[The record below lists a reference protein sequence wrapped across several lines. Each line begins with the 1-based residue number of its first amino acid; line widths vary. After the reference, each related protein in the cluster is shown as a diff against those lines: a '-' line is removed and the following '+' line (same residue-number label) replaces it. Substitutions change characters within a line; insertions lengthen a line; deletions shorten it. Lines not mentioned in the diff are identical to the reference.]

1 MSLIFTSNTQDD
13 YKSLDED
20 DRTKLLSSRIGIEHP
35 ADYHNHLSSPL
46 EVKPNSQI
54 AVQSVKI
61 TREELFDIT
70 DSKHLLYYHGVP
82 LGDTLDLN
90 DTTTRPNLI
99 TMPSA
104 VYDKEQLASELKAQL
119 NSTPL
124 PPCVYNN
131 FDVSVSLTDNKFNG
145 YQISAS
151 NRATGFTNRA
161 TTLDTSLADIT
172 HAIGSSGPSNNFTLS
187 GGVFTRTGASGTIKD
202 ELCCGIA
209 TDYPLS
215 NGSGTHFTVD
225 LRNASY
231 SDGEGGFLNSSWAI
245 GLTRPTVQ
253 TKTESTRNDH
263 GNSPVDYI
271 FTKSIVPHFYDYVVV
286 FDAEDGLDANGT
298 LSVYQA
304 AYDLD
309 EDNDKFIPNT
319 FKFKEITYFGGA
331 GQVGD
336 NITNASINGT
346 GGGVHYNTLEY
357 EIHGDEVRV
366 ALKKNDGSNHQY
378 LVDSTQNDNAS
389 RSFKPIS
396 DFTCALYPKMCLSD
410 GALTISRY
418 DTYSLTNQTYLYPT
432 FSPKLSGTNITGG
445 TYTIGDSPYGNYFAR
460 TKLVQGQEYII
471 KQEAPLWMKRGN
483 SLIFN
488 PDTSGALQLFPPP
501 ATTTITNSYEG
512 LNASGG
518 VDYEH
523 VLVLEDTTPNDPE
536 DGDFGNYYSQMAHMS
551 VPLGFPDKSVL
562 EQSDG
567 TVTNLNK
574 VVWTSDTTP
583 EVLVNSAFVRISNL
597 NHRTYN
603 SCKNSVSKML
613 YHVPRFTNDGRQFGD
628 LFWEVAEKTYV
639 DLHNTE
645 SFNLNQLQIQIVD
658 KNERVVK
665 DLKGDTI
672 VVFHIKQK

>member
-13 YKSLDED
+13 YKSLDQD
-20 DRTKLLSSRIGIEHP
+20 QRTKLLTSRIGIEHP

-70 DSKHLLYYHGVP
+70 DSDHLLYYHGVS
-82 LGDTLDLN
+82 LGKTLDLY
-90 DTTTRPNLI
+90 DTTSRPNLI
-99 TMPSA
+99 TIPSG
-104 VYDKEQLASELKAQL
+104 VYDKKELAAQL
-119 NSTPL
+119 QLQLNDQPL

-131 FDVSVSLTDNKFNG
+131 FTVNVSEVDGVFRG
-145 YQISAS
+145 YSISAS
-151 NRATGFTNRA
+151 NRATGFTDRKGTMN
-161 TTLDTSLADIT
+161 TSIPDIT
-172 HAIGSSGPSNNFTLS
+172 HAIGSSGPSNNFTFT
-187 GGVFTRTGASGTIKD
+187 GGVFTRTGAAGTIKD

-209 TDYPLS
+209 TDYPMS
-215 NGSGTHFTVD
+215 NGSGSHFQVD

-231 SDGEGGFLNSSWAI
+231 SDGEGGYLNSSWAI
-245 GLTRPTVQ
+245 GLTRPTIQ
-253 TKTESTRNDH
+253 TNNTNRYQNF

-286 FDAEDGLDANGT
+286 FDAEDGAPANGT
-298 LSVYQA
+298 LSIYQA

-309 EDNDKFIPNT
+309 EENDKPIPNT
-319 FKFKEITYFGGA
+319 FQLKEITYFGGT
-331 GQVGD
+331 GQIASS
-336 NITNASINGT
+336 ITNASINGS
-346 GGGVHYNTLEY
+346 GAGVHYNTLEF
-357 EIHGDEVRV
+357 EIYGDELRV
-366 ALKKNDGSNHQY
+366 SLKKNDGSNHQY
-378 LVDSTQNDNAS
+378 LIDATQNDNAS
-389 RSFKPIS
+389 RSFKPLS
-396 DFTCALYPKMCLSD
+396 DFTCALYPKMCLSQ

-418 DTYSLTNQTYLYPT
+418 DTYSLTNLSYLYPT
-432 FSPKLSGTNITGG
+432 FTPTLSGTDIIGG
-445 TYTIGDSPYGNYFAR
+445 TYTVGDSPFANYVAR
-460 TKLVQGQEYII
+460 SVLVQGQGYKI
-471 KQEAPLWMKRGN
+471 KQEAPLWMQRGDT
-483 SLIFN
+483 LVFN
-488 PDTSGALQLFPPP
+488 PDTSGGDQLF
-501 ATTTITNSYEG
+501 TTIGVNNYEG

-518 VDYEH
+518 VAYEH
-523 VLVLEDTTPNDPE
+523 VLILEDTTPVDPV
-536 DGDFGNYYSQMAHMS
+536 DGDFGNYYSEICNMS

-567 TVTNLNK
+567 VVTNFNR
-574 VVWTSDTTP
+574 VVWTSDTVP

-603 SCKNSVSKML
+603 SCKNSISKML

-639 DLHNTE
+639 DLNNTE
-645 SFNLNQLQIQIVD
+645 SFMLNQLQVQIVD
-658 KNERVVK
+658 KNEKIVK